1 MKTNVACGVPPVSGA
16 WIHKDEKPWTR
27 QSLSPSRASPSGP
40 LLALPR
46 RAARRTAPSRPGPL
60 ACRQA
65 ARPRLGPGLPA
76 GPDRSRAEPGP
87 RREPLADS
95 GPTTEL
101 DHPVVVGY
109 DGSGSSLHALAYA
122 AGMARRLGR
131 PLLLAYITSP
141 SIFCEPLS
149 GQVIVPVRDSAETH
163 RWLLAE
169 LDEVCDREG
178 LDVRIVT
185 RQGSPARELAA
196 AADEFGA
203 DALVIGAPASVWHHV
218 AGGARLA
225 GPARALPG
233 HRGALDRGTCAA
245 VCTAGTSPAAWA
257 AIASSTTTDRPCRA
271 QCRAVLSPSAPAPAA
286 ATSTFTAWSLRNRN
300 RLTGRPW

>member
-1 MKTNVACGVPPVSGA
+1 MDQAEPQPLPGQPEQPLRGQPQQPVPGA
-16 WIHKDEKPWTR
+16 AQPGAAQPGGAQPNGAQPDA
-27 QSLSPSRASPSGP
+27 ASPDGP
-40 LLALPR
+40 QPHR
-46 RAARRTAPSRPGPL
+46 RPCDVPSPGDGPGPAL
-60 ACRQA
+60 
-65 ARPRLGPGLPA
+65 
-76 GPDRSRAEPGP
+76 
-87 RREPLADS
+87 
-95 GPTTEL
+95 EL

-109 DGSGSSLHALAYA
+109 DGSGSSRHALAYA

-149 GQVIVPVRDSAETH
+149 GQVIAPIRDSSETH

-203 DALVIGAPASVWHHV
+203 DALVIGAPARIWHQV
-218 AGGARLA
+218 AGSVPGRLA
-225 GPARALPG
+225 RHAHCPVIVVP
-233 HRGALDRGTCAA
+233 
-245 VCTAGTSPAAWA
+245 
-257 AIASSTTTDRPCRA
+257 
-271 QCRAVLSPSAPAPAA
+271 
-286 ATSTFTAWSLRNRN
+286 
-300 RLTGRPW
+300 